1 MNASQELLFPMTAPL
16 RNFCTSD
23 NHSAG
28 DRRFRSTADNH
39 AVSNFPK
46 LPFKQWKL
54 REGERLYNKG
64 PQHLSNTELLAHIT
78 RDQQVAERLMRHF
91 GTLEAISDA
100 SIDELQQV
108 CGVGESTAEMIVA
121 AFELGIRGR
130 KRSDN
135 LYNISSPQSVVEL
148 LSDEMKVLKQEE
160 MRVLLLDTRNNVR
173 KIEIISKGTLDCS
186 LVHAR
191 DVFREAI
198 KSNAK
203 SVILVHNHISNSVHP
218 SSDDCNVTK
227 KLVEAGKVIDINVID
242 HVIIAGESYFSF
254 QEEGML

>member
-108 CGVGESTAEMIVA
+108 CGVGEST
-121 AFELGIRGR
+121 R
-130 KRSDN
+130 K
-135 LYNISSPQSVVEL
+135 
-148 LSDEMKVLKQEE
+148 
-160 MRVLLLDTRNNVR
+160 
-173 KIEIISKGTLDCS
+173 
-186 LVHAR
+186 
-191 DVFREAI
+191 
-198 KSNAK
+198 
-203 SVILVHNHISNSVHP
+203 
-218 SSDDCNVTK
+218 
-227 KLVEAGKVIDINVID
+227 
-242 HVIIAGESYFSF
+242 
-254 QEEGML
+254 

>member
-1 MNASQELLFPMTAPL
+1 
-16 RNFCTSD
+16 
-23 NHSAG
+23 
-28 DRRFRSTADNH
+28 
-39 AVSNFPK
+39 
-46 LPFKQWKL
+46 
-54 REGERLYNKG
+54 
-64 PQHLSNTELLAHIT
+64 
-78 RDQQVAERLMRHF
+78 
-91 GTLEAISDA
+91 
-100 SIDELQQV
+100 
-108 CGVGESTAEMIVA
+108 MIVA